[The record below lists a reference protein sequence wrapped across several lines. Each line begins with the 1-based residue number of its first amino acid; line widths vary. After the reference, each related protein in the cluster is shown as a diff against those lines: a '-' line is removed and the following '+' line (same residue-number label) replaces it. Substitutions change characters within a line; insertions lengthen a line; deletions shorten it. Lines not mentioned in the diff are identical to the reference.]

1 MVYPSPAPVVLPP
14 KAKIDEVAELRDI
27 KAMYISECAE
37 MSELEAHNNKYD
49 RLQHF
54 KEDHPGYLLSIP
66 DGVAS
71 RMYSLAILSSGTEK
85 VWSMVVLQCEQQLK
99 GIYPDNAMSRPEFQ
113 RKIQLLKPEF
123 LSFCADIQAEPIRG
137 ERTVL
142 YYALISKVLQILQ
155 LYLIL
160 TLNAKRKE
168 SANKMLWDSD
178 EDAAGVTACCE
189 LLHQRL
195 QDLELTLG

>member
-1 MVYPSPAPVVLPP
+1 
-14 KAKIDEVAELRDI
+14 
-27 KAMYISECAE
+27 
-37 MSELEAHNNKYD
+37 MSETEAHNNKYD
-49 RLQHF
+49 RLQLF
-54 KEDHPGYLLSIP
+54 KQLHPGYLLSIP

-71 RMYSLAILSSGTEK
+71 RMYSLAILSGGTGK

-99 GIYPDNAMSRPEFQ
+99 GIYPDNAMSSPPFQ
-113 RKIQLLKPEF
+113 RKILGLQHEF
-123 LSFCADIQAEPIRG
+123 LSFCDGIQAKPRG

-160 TLNAKRKE
+160 TLNAKRKV
-168 SANKMLWDSD
+168 SVKAMLWDSD